1 MSENYSYPINSEWRT
16 EELIAVM
23 DMWTMVERA
32 YEEKVMVEDILAA
45 HKAFKSVVKSI
56 GEERELGRSFEEATG
71 YSLYRVMQ
79 AARKQEAGV
88 FNRKDLKK

>member
-23 DMWTMVERA
+23 GMWTMVERA
-32 YEEKVMVEDILAA
+32 YEEKVMVEDVLAA
-45 HKAFKSVVKSI
+45 HKEFKAVVKSI
-56 GEERELGRSFEEATG
+56 GEERELGNSFEEGTG

-79 AARKQEAGV
+79 AARKQGSGV